1 VGTKAKIKGCS
12 GECRGRSN
20 QVSTET
26 SLERRRIV
34 GGQRIRWGDIVERDP
49 SVLYSTE
56 EDA

>member
-1 VGTKAKIKGCS
+1 MLRT
-12 GECRGRSN
+12 ECRGRSN

-26 SLERRRIV
+26 SVERRRIV
-34 GGQRIRWGDIVERDP
+34 GGQRMRWGDIVERDP